1 MRSFLVYTILFF
13 CCLGVGCKGFAF
25 RVPTENML
33 PTIKVGETCIV
44 DQYSSNQVER
54 FDIVMF
60 NAPDYAKQVS
70 RQEGDVKFIS
80 RVVGL
85 PNEKIEVKGG
95 RVFVNDKLLEEPFE
109 KIMEGEYPEKD
120 FSPITIPPDNYFIL
134 GDNRPGS
141 FDSRFWKPP
150 TINRKDILGK
160 VVKILPL
167 DVEK

>member
-1 MRSFLVYTILFF
+1 MRIFIVCTILIF
-13 CCLGVGCKGFAF
+13 CYLAAGCKGFAF

-44 DQYSSNQVER
+44 DQYSSASIER

-60 NAPDYAKQVS
+60 NAPEYAKQIS
-70 RQEGDVKFIS
+70 REKGDVKFIS
-80 RVVGL
+80 RIVGL

-95 RVFVNDKLLEEPFE
+95 KVFVNDKLLEEPFE
-109 KIMEGEYPEKD
+109 KITESEYPEED
-120 FSPITIPPDNYFIL
+120 FSPITIPPDSYFML
-134 GDNRPGS
+134 GDNRPSS

-150 TINRKDILGK
+150 TVNKKDILGK

-167 DVEK
+167 DVKN